1 MTNFFELTSDDLA
14 QTSSFEKATFNN
26 GDKPV
31 MKIKRIAKKDVKGR
45 PTIIVDNIVVEG
57 EQTGKDY
64 SMFYA
69 MENAG
74 ARKALSI
81 FLTTFMSAQEA
92 AALTDPNSLIG
103 KKFSCTMV
111 ETNGYLNPR
120 YFKEESDVPAGL
132 QVTPQQ
138 AASATPEPNAQT
150 VDTTFSGQ
158 SLF

>member
-1 MTNFFELTSDDLA
+1 
-14 QTSSFEKATFNN
+14 
-26 GDKPV
+26 
-31 MKIKRIAKKDVKGR
+31 MKIKRIAKKDVKGK

-57 EQTGKDY
+57 DQTGKDY

-92 AALTDPNSLIG
+92 AALSDPNVLIG
-103 KKFSCTMV
+103 KKFSCTMI

-132 QVTPQQ
+132 QVQPTAQQ
-138 AASATPEPNAQT
+138 AASTTPEANAPT